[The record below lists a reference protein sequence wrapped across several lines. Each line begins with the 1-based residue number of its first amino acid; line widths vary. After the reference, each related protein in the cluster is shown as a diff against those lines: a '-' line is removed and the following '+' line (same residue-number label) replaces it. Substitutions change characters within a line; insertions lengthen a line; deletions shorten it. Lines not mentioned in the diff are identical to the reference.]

1 MPNRVVVGAQWGDE
15 GKGKIVDLLAEEA
28 DVIARYQGGANAGHT
43 VVYKNQKFILH
54 LIPSGILR
62 PKKVCIIGSGV
73 VVDLGSLLEELAE
86 LKKLGVKPEGRL
98 WISLGAH
105 LVMPYHKIWEQQEEE
120 RRGKD
125 KIGTTLRG
133 IGPAYED
140 KTGRR
145 GIRVCDLWYDEKFSR
160 KVDDNLKFYASVGR
174 FSSQN
179 GIPSKAELINSV
191 LKLRDRVKDFVADT
205 SVILNEAIR
214 KKKSL
219 LLEGAQGTLLDLDF
233 GTYPYN
239 TSSNTTAGGAC
250 TGLGIGPTVID
261 EVIGVAKAYT
271 TRVGNGPFP
280 TELNDSLGEYLRR
293 KGDEFGAT
301 TRRPRRC
308 GWLDMLILKYAVR
321 VNGISKLAI
330 TKLDVLDEMPE
341 IKVAVAYKYKGK
353 ILKEF
358 PQDTNILEQLTPIYK
373 TLPGWKASTSGL
385 TSWKKL
391 PANARKYIDFIAG
404 SLGAKILLVSTGCG
418 REETVWL
425 K

>member
-28 DVIARYQGGANAGHT
+28 DLVARYQGGANAGHT
-43 VVYKNQKFILH
+43 VVYKNRRLVLH
-54 LIPSGILR
+54 QIPSGILR
-62 PKKVCIIGSGV
+62 PKKICVIGSGV
-73 VVDLGSLLEELAE
+73 VVDLESLLEEISN
-86 LKKLGVKPEGRL
+86 LKKVGVNLQGRL
-98 WISLGAH
+98 WISQGAH
-105 LVMPYHKIWEQQEEE
+105 LVMPYHKAREKMEEQ

-125 KIGTTLRG
+125 RIGTTLRG

-145 GIRVCDLWYDEKFSR
+145 GIRICDLWDQNNFQKKISE
-160 KVDDNLKFYASVGR
+160 NLSLHGSVKKYLA
-174 FSSQN
+174 QN
-179 GIPSKAELINSV
+179 GYLTGP
-191 LKLRDRVKDFVADT
+191 KLSSAILRLGKKVKRFVTDT
-205 SVILNEAIR
+205 SVILNQACR
-214 KKKSL
+214 NGKTL

-280 TELNDSLGEYLRR
+280 TELNNSLGEYLRR
-293 KGDEFGAT
+293 KGDEYGAT
-301 TRRPRRC
+301 TQRPRRC
-308 GWLDMLILKYAVR
+308 GWLDLMVLKYSVR
-321 VNGISKLAI
+321 INGISKLVV
-330 TKLDVLDEMPE
+330 TKLDVLDELPE
-341 IKVAVAYKYKGK
+341 IKVAVAYKNKSK
-353 ILKEF
+353 TLTEF
-358 PQDTNILEQLTPIYK
+358 PQDTNILEQVAPVYK
-373 TLPGWKASTSGL
+373 TLPGWKSDTSGQ

-391 PANARKYIDFIAG
+391 PSNAKKYVEYIAK
-404 SLGAKILLVSTGCG
+404 SLDVEIMMVSTGCS
-418 REETVWL
+418 REEKIWL